1 MAYITFVVLSALQKL
16 KIRLRAIKDARVN
29 HMAVEDLKVAM
40 IGPRPTPFL
49 PTEDERHR
57 RLQHRRT
64 DIPKAEDLV
73 ADRQQKEEAHK
84 KNSNPFLMW
93 CTVALLYVIE
103 FLSAGDVLRRAG
115 LDGAAVVGSA
125 SLLTTGMFI
134 TANKCARQKPG
145 TAAFYAWHAIFL
157 GIGLFIAAI
166 RFYTLVAREDASLGE
181 SVSLEGIMLAI
192 TIIPA
197 FFAETCIRRAI
208 AGQETGRD
216 LALTKRQ
223 LKNEQKAIQA
233 AHTDVESI
241 NEQVVKHDHVAGLIQ
256 SEYRRHWEYE
266 RKRLTGSEPP
276 TINTHDDDP
285 DNDDPNDAA

>member
-1 MAYITFVVLSALQKL
+1 MSNITFVVLSPLQKL
-16 KIRLRAIKDARVN
+16 KIRLRAIKDARVDHN
-29 HMAVEDLKVAM
+29 AVEDLKVGM
-40 IGPRPTPFL
+40 IGPRPTPFV

-64 DIPKAEDLV
+64 DIAKAEELV

-84 KNSNPFLMW
+84 KNSNPFVMW
-93 CTVALLYVIE
+93 CIVAVLYVIE
-103 FLSAGDVLRRAG
+103 FVSAGDVLRRAG
-115 LDGAAVVGSA
+115 FDGAAVIGSA

-145 TAAFYAWHAIFL
+145 TAAFYVWHAIFL
-157 GIGLFIAAI
+157 GIGLFVAAI

-181 SVSLEGIMLAI
+181 SVSLAGLMFAI
-192 TIIPA
+192 TVLPA
-197 FFAETCIRRAI
+197 LFAEIFIRHAL
-208 AGQETGRD
+208 AGRQTARD

-241 NEQVVKHDHVAGLIQ
+241 NDKVARYDHVAGLIHA
-256 SEYRRHWEYE
+256 EYRRHWEYE
-266 RKRLTGSEPP
+266 RKRLTGGHPT
-276 TINTHDDDP
+276 TINRVHGDHT
-285 DNDDPNDAA
+285 DAA

>member
-1 MAYITFVVLSALQKL
+1 MAYITFVVLSVLQKW
-16 KIRLRAIKDARVN
+16 KIRRRAIKDARVN
-29 HMAVEDLKVAM
+29 HMSVADLIVAL
-40 IGPRPTPFL
+40 IGPRPTPFS

-64 DIPKAEDLV
+64 DIAKAEDLV

-93 CTVALLYVIE
+93 CGVAVLYVIE
-103 FLSAGDVLRRAG
+103 FLSAGDVFRRAG
-115 LDGAAVVGSA
+115 LDGAAVVGTA

-157 GIGLFIAAI
+157 GIGLFVAAI

-181 SVSLEGIMLAI
+181 SVSLAGIMFAI
-192 TIIPA
+192 TVLPA
-197 FFAETCIRRAI
+197 LFAEICIRRAI

-223 LKNEQKAIQA
+223 LKSEQKAIQA
-233 AHTDVESI
+233 AHADVESI
-241 NEQVVKHDHVAGLIQ
+241 NEQVVKHDHVAGLIHA
-256 SEYRRHWEYE
+256 EYRRHWEYE
-266 RKRLTGSEPP
+266 RKRLTDSPPP
-276 TINTHDDDP
+276 TINRDD
-285 DNDDPNDAA
+285 DDPNDAA